1 LHSGLVFST
10 NDSMNCFENSIASIV
25 GSKLVE
31 GFREGYN
38 NKGYK
43 TLDINNI
50 KEQIKKF
57 IKNKE
62 AIIKDD

>member
-1 LHSGLVFST
+1 
-10 NDSMNCFENSIASIV
+10 MNCFENSIASIV

-31 GFREGYN
+31 GFREGYD
-38 NKGYK
+38 NKEYK

-62 AIIKDD
+62 IIIKDD

>member
-1 LHSGLVFST
+1 
-10 NDSMNCFENSIASIV
+10 MNCFENSLASIV

-38 NKGYK
+38 RKEYK
-43 TLDINNI
+43 KLEINLI
-50 KEQIKKF
+50 MKQIKKF

-62 AIIKDD
+62 KIIKDE